1 MYGNKA
7 KLAHSS
13 VDFVK
18 HRYTNVKT
26 IESLLYESVIPKKIC
41 ANFFNPPIPK
51 PFLRPCFNCIFSPFK
66 SNIKMTI
73 T

>member
-13 VDFVK
+13 VDFGN

-26 IESLLYESVIPKKIC
+26 IVSLLYESVIPKEFAQI
-41 ANFFNPPIPK
+41 
-51 PFLRPCFNCIFSPFK
+51 FLTPQSQNRSYGLALIVYFPLLNQTSR
-66 SNIKMTI
+66 
-73 T
+73 